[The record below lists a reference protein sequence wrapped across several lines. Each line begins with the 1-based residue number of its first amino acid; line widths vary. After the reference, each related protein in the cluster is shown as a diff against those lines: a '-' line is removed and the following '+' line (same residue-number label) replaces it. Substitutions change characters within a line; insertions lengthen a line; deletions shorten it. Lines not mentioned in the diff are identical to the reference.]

1 MYGWRSYLL
10 IQRRIAPRRLGE
22 FSLGKMR
29 LRTKFLLSLLAISAG
44 LTSATL
50 FIVRYNVQNQVRDS
64 LRIDLQN
71 SVNTYQN
78 FDLQRNDSLTHSAA
92 LLANLPNVRAL
103 MTTRDPAT
111 IQDASADVWR
121 QSGSDLLVFASGSG
135 DVLGIQTSASGFDR
149 ATAEALLDRSL
160 VHKLTRDWWLGN
172 GHLFQV
178 WIQPIYLGTAA
189 EGDRIGLLI
198 LGDEVDQDAAKQF
211 GSLADGEVAF
221 YCGDTIVASTLT
233 PEQQSA
239 LAKQLQKTPSDQPSL
254 SQEVKLGR
262 ERYLGTTLSLS
273 PGSGPPVSI
282 SVLKSFDKATSFLTA
297 LNRVLLGLGLLS
309 ILAGSILVFII
320 SHTFTRPL
328 DDLVR
333 GVRALDSGDFN
344 YPLGTAGGDEVAEV
358 TATFDRM
365 RTNLQKTLTEQKQL
379 EQRLRQAHKMEAIGR
394 LAGGVAHDFNNLL
407 TIIRGHGDILL
418 ERATGSDRHGL
429 EQIQKAANRAVSM
442 TRQLLAFSRMQM
454 LEPRILDLNAVVAD
468 MGKMLPRL
476 IGEHI
481 EFSFN
486 PGAQLFTVK
495 ADPGQVEQ
503 VILNLVVNARDA
515 MPQGGTISVR
525 TSNVSLDQA
534 QASLRSPMTPGDYVL
549 LSVSDTGLG
558 MDEKTKALIFEP
570 FFTTKE
576 VGKGTGLG
584 LATVYGVVKQSG
596 GFIWVESS
604 PGNGTSFEI
613 YLPKAQGKPSEMERE
628 TKLPSSSRGSET
640 ILVVEDESG
649 VRELACAFLKVS
661 GYAVLEAKDGL
672 DALDVVSR
680 HQGKIDLVL
689 ADVVMPRMSG
699 PDLVT
704 RLRTIRPDTR
714 AILMTGYAE
723 YSGSDSQQVSPQAHV
738 LQKPFSIGS
747 LVSGSCRARS
757 GGSRDHQPES
767 REYERCLDQ
776 QIQPG
781 TSLSDAGS
789 ASTCSPDLSNYSG

>member
-1 MYGWRSYLL
+1 MV
-10 IQRRIAPRRLGE
+10 
-22 FSLGKMR
+22 KMR

-50 FIVRYNVQNQVRDS
+50 FIVRYSVQNQVRDS
-64 LRIDLQN
+64 LQVDLQN
-71 SVNTYQN
+71 SVKTYQS
-78 FDLQRNDSLTHSAA
+78 FDLQRDDALTHSAA

-103 MTTRDPAT
+103 MTTRDAAT
-111 IQDASADVWR
+111 IQDATADVWR
-121 QSGSDLLVFASGSG
+121 QSGSDLLVFGSG
-135 DVLGIQTSASGFDR
+135 AGEVLGIQTGSPGFDR
-149 ATAEALLDRSL
+149 ATAEALLTRSL
-160 VHKLTRDWWLGN
+160 VNKSNRDWWLGS

-189 EGDRIGLLI
+189 EGDRIGFLV
-198 LGDEVDQDAAKQF
+198 LGDEVDHFAATQF
-211 GSLADGEVAF
+211 GSLAAGEVAF
-221 YCGDTIVASTLT
+221 YSGDTIVASTL
-233 PEQQSA
+233 PPAQQFA
-239 LAKQLQKTPSDQPSL
+239 LAAQLQKTPSARASL
-254 SQEVKLGR
+254 PHEVQLGK
-262 ERYLGTTLSLS
+262 ERYLAATLNLS
-273 PGSGPPVSI
+273 AGSGPSI
-282 SVLKSFDKATSFLTA
+282 SLSVLKSFDKATSFLTA
-297 LNRVLLGLGLLS
+297 LNRVLLALGLVS
-309 ILAGSILVFII
+309 ILAGSILVFLI

-328 DDLVR
+328 QSLVD
-333 GVRALDSGDFN
+333 GVRALDRGDFK
-344 YPLGTAGGDEVAEV
+344 YPLDTAGGDEVAEV

-365 RTNLQKTLTEQKQL
+365 RANLQKTLTEQKQL

-418 ERATGSDRHGL
+418 DRAASTGADHHSL

-442 TRQLLAFSRMQM
+442 TRQLLAFSRMQV
-454 LEPRILDLNAVVAD
+454 LEPRIVDLNVVIAD

-486 PGAQLFTVK
+486 PGAQLFMVK
-495 ADPGQVEQ
+495 ADPSQIEQ

-515 MPQGGTISVR
+515 MPGGGTISVR
-525 TSNVSLDQA
+525 TSNATLDQA
-534 QASLRSPMTPGDYVL
+534 QALQRSPMAPGEYVL
-549 LSVSDTGLG
+549 LSVSDTGHG

-604 PGNGTSFEI
+604 PGKGTAFEI
-613 YLPKAQGKPSEMERE
+613 YLPKAQGKPSELEKE
-628 TKLPSSSRGSET
+628 TKPLSSSRGSET

-672 DALDVVSR
+672 EALDVASQ

-699 PDLVT
+699 PDFLN
-704 RLRTIRPDTR
+704 RLKTIRPETK

-723 YSGSDSQQVSPQAHV
+723 YSGSDSQQTSPQRQI
-738 LQKPFSIGS
+738 LQKPFSIAS
-747 LVSGSCRARS
+747 LVEKIR
-757 GGSRDHQPES
+757 EELS
-767 REYERCLDQ
+767 RESSKEVVAAET
-776 QIQPG
+776 QPV
-781 TSLSDAGS
+781 T
-789 ASTCSPDLSNYSG
+789 

>member
-1 MYGWRSYLL
+1 MVN
-10 IQRRIAPRRLGE
+10 
-22 FSLGKMR
+22 MR

-50 FIVRYNVQNQVRDS
+50 FIVRYSVQNQVRDS
-64 LRIDLQN
+64 LQVDLQN
-71 SVNTYQN
+71 SVKTYQS
-78 FDLQRNDSLTHSAA
+78 FDLQRDDALTHSAA

-103 MTTRDPAT
+103 MTTRDAAT
-111 IQDASADVWR
+111 IQDATADVWR
-121 QSGSDLLVFASGSG
+121 QSGSDLLVFASGAG
-135 DVLGIQTSASGFDR
+135 KVLGIQTGSPGFDR
-149 ATAEALLDRSL
+149 ATAEALLTRSL
-160 VHKLTRDWWLGN
+160 VSKSNHDWWLGS

-189 EGDRIGLLI
+189 EGDRIGFLV
-198 LGDEVDQDAAKQF
+198 LGYEVDQFAAKQF
-211 GSLADGEVAF
+211 GGLAASEVAF
-221 YCGDTIVASTLT
+221 YSGDTIIASTFA
-233 PEQQSA
+233 PAQQSA
-239 LAKQLQKTPSDQPSL
+239 LAVQLRKTTSDRPSL
-254 SQEVKLGR
+254 SQEVQLGN
-262 ERYLGTTLSLS
+262 ERYLASTLTLS
-273 PGSGPPVSI
+273 PGSGAPVSL

-297 LNRVLLGLGLLS
+297 LNRVLLALGLVS
-309 ILAGSILVFII
+309 ILAGSILVFLI

-328 DDLVR
+328 ESLVR

-344 YPLGTAGGDEVAEV
+344 YPLETTGGDEVAEV

-418 ERATGSDRHGL
+418 DRAAAGSDRHSL

-442 TRQLLAFSRMQM
+442 TRQLLAFSRMQV
-454 LEPRILDLNAVVAD
+454 LEPRIVDLNLVVAD

-486 PGAQLFTVK
+486 PGANLFMVK
-495 ADPGQVEQ
+495 ADPGQIEQ

-515 MPQGGTISVR
+515 MPGGGTISVK
-525 TSNVSLDQA
+525 TSNCALDQA
-534 QASLRSPMTPGDYVL
+534 QALDRSPMTPGEYVL
-549 LSVSDTGLG
+549 LSVSDTGHG

-604 PGNGTSFEI
+604 PGRGTTFEI
-613 YLPKAQGKPSEMERE
+613 YLPKAQGKPSELEKE
-628 TKLPSSSRGSET
+628 AKPLSSSRGSET

-672 DALDVVSR
+672 EALDLASQ

-689 ADVVMPRMSG
+689 ADVVMPRMGG

-704 RLRTIRPDTR
+704 RLKGIRPETK
-714 AILMTGYAE
+714 ALLMTGYAE
-723 YSGSDSQQVSPQAHV
+723 YSGTDSQTSRPQCHI
-738 LQKPFSIGS
+738 LQKPFSIAS
-747 LVSGSCRARS
+747 LVEKIREELSGKTTNEVNGVEA
-757 GGSRDHQPES
+757 QPV
-767 REYERCLDQ
+767 
-776 QIQPG
+776 
-781 TSLSDAGS
+781 T
-789 ASTCSPDLSNYSG
+789 